1 MSCSDYGFYG
11 VVGNTDDFAR
21 LVIAQAL
28 CDRYQAQ
35 MRPEDVSRKLETKIL
50 EIEIIEE

>member
-1 MSCSDYGFYG
+1 MGFMG
-11 VVGNTDDFAR
+11 WWGT
-21 LVIAQAL
+21 LMISPQAL

-35 MRPEDVSRKLETKIL
+35 MRPEDVFRKLETKIL

>member
-11 VVGNTDDFAR
+11 VVGNTDDFS
-21 LVIAQAL
+21 
-28 CDRYQAQ
+28 DRYQAQ
-35 MRPEDVSRKLETKIL
+35 MRPEDVFRKLETKIL